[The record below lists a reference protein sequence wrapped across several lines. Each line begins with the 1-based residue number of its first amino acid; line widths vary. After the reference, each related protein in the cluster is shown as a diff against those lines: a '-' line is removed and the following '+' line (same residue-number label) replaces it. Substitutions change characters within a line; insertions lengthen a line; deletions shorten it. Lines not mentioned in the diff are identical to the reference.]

1 MHPGMDEK
9 RKYQEDR
16 QMRKTQKLAAVFT
29 AAAAIVLLG
38 GCAAEYASAVTSAET
53 SAETSGE
60 TEAETENEAEAEKET
75 PAQEER
81 EADQS
86 QYPYVQRLEPSEPVD
101 GQIGA
106 AASMLDWGTV
116 KDSPYFKEINYYDG
130 TDISDTLVLLDHFQ
144 TYQQTSERSCGAAS
158 VLMVLNYLTG
168 EAPGEDTLDKEMDI
182 RYLDNVREDGSY
194 GATTA
199 SVAEAFRKRGFEV
212 QTSADTQ
219 DADGY
224 SFYSEQELAQFM
236 TDQLKAGHP
245 VLMENVEWGGHW
257 MVLIGYDNMGTPD
270 IMLDDVVVFADSY
283 DTSDHCQ
290 DGYYTMSFERYV
302 SQWFDHQVMGE
313 NEKNQQYVAII
324 K

>member
-1 MHPGMDEK
+1 MKKSKEFV
-9 RKYQEDR
+9 
-16 QMRKTQKLAAVFT
+16 TLLT
-29 AAAAIVLLG
+29 AAAAMGLLG
-38 GCAAEYASAVTSAET
+38 GCVSETKSAET
-53 SAETSGE
+53 NGESAAESTVETDAAKE
-60 TEAETENEAEAEKET
+60 TTTQEEAEADHDK
-75 PAQEER
+75 
-81 EADQS
+81 
-86 QYPYVQRLEPSEPVD
+86 YPYVQRLEAVEPVD
-101 GQIGA
+101 GEIGA
-106 AASMLDWGTV
+106 AASMLDWGKV
-116 KDSPYFKEINYYDG
+116 EDSPYFQAVNYYDG
-130 TDISDTLVLLDHFQ
+130 TGISDTLVLLDHFK

-182 RYLDNVREDGSY
+182 RYVDNVREDGSY

-199 SVAEAFRKRGFEV
+199 SIAEALKKRGFKV
-212 QTSADTQ
+212 QSSADTQ

-236 TDQLKAGHP
+236 TDQLKNGYP
-245 VLMENVEWGGHW
+245 ILMENVEWGGHW

-270 IMLDDVVVFADSY
+270 IMLDDVVVFADPY

-313 NEKNQQYVAII
+313 SEKNQQYVTVV